1 MQPLAIISAGAGRVL
16 LLRASAILRALSKG
30 HCAITTAT
38 QQTDAAAKPHGPFAP
53 FAISQFRWLFMGNVA
68 FFFAMQGQMLTR
80 TILAWDLTGQAT
92 SLAYINLVVA
102 VPMIFA
108 SLVGGAIT
116 DRVERRQLVIT
127 GQCLILLN
135 DLIILALLLTDQLQF
150 WHMLCTA
157 FVAGCAFPF
166 IMPARMAITA
176 TVVGPSLI
184 QSAMAF
190 GAGVLNLSRV
200 FGPAIMG
207 VLIAVYSVNGAYFLS
222 VTLYATAIACM
233 FGVGQSR
240 SKPKEESNKA
250 LLADIGDGFRYIAS
264 NRPVL
269 ITLAFGLVPMFL
281 AMPFQSILVVL
292 AEQAWQVG
300 EGGLGTL
307 MAVGGIG
314 GVMGSI
320 WIVKRGDKAERFK
333 LMIVST
339 IAFGIFLAITT
350 QVSNFYLAFI
360 PLLLANMCASA
371 SQTVNNATIQLLVE
385 DRMRGRMSS
394 FMLLSFA
401 LTPIGVFPMAVATD
415 RIGAANAIVGASIL
429 LVLTVIAFVI
439 LSKTLRGL
447 DGIVTTKLASNAA
460 SAGTVARASVA
471 S

>member
-1 MQPLAIISAGAGRVL
+1 
-16 LLRASAILRALSKG
+16 
-30 HCAITTAT
+30 
-38 QQTDAAAKPHGPFAP
+38 
-53 FAISQFRWLFMGNVA
+53 
-68 FFFAMQGQMLTR
+68 MLTR

-116 DRVERRQLVIT
+116 DRVERRQLVIM

-135 DLIILALLLTDQLQF
+135 DLIILALLLSNRLEF

-184 QSAMAF
+184 QSAMAY
-190 GAGVLNLSRV
+190 GAGVMNLSRV

-207 VLIAVYSVNGAYFLS
+207 VLIAVYSVTGAYFLS
-222 VTLYATAIACM
+222 VTLYTCAIACM
-233 FGVGQSR
+233 FGVNTSR
-240 SKPKEESNKA
+240 SKPKEEAKKA

-264 NRPVL
+264 NRTVL
-269 ITLAFGLVPMFL
+269 ITLAFGLIPMFL

-300 EGGLGTL
+300 ESGLGTL

-314 GVMGSI
+314 GVLGSI
-320 WIVKRGDKAERFK
+320 WIVRRGDTSQRFR
-333 LMIVST
+333 LMIGST
-339 IAFGIFLAITT
+339 IAFGVFLAITT

-385 DRMRGRMSS
+385 DHMRGRMSS

-401 LTPIGVFPMAVATD
+401 LTPIGVFPMALATD

-429 LVLTVIAFVI
+429 LIVTVIVFVI
-439 LSKTLRGL
+439 LSKTLRGS
-447 DGIVTTKLASNAA
+447 DGIVADKLHSNASIA
-460 SAGTVARASVA
+460 KDARVSAAANS
-471 S
+471 

>member
-1 MQPLAIISAGAGRVL
+1 
-16 LLRASAILRALSKG
+16 
-30 HCAITTAT
+30 
-38 QQTDAAAKPHGPFAP
+38 
-53 FAISQFRWLFMGNVA
+53 MGNVA

-92 SLAYINLVVA
+92 ALAYINLVIA

-116 DRVERRQLVIT
+116 DRVERRQLVIA

-135 DLIILALLLTDQLQF
+135 DLIILTLLLTDQLQF

-176 TVVGPSLI
+176 AVVGPSLI

-200 FGPAIMG
+200 FGPAMMG
-207 VLIAVYSVNGAYFLS
+207 VMIAVYSVNGAYFLS
-222 VTLYATAIACM
+222 ITLYACAIACM

-240 SKPKEESNKA
+240 STPKGEAKKA
-250 LLADIGDGFRYIAS
+250 LLSDIGDGFRYIAN
-264 NRPVL
+264 NRTVL
-269 ITLAFGLVPMFL
+269 ITLGFGLVPMFL

-300 EGGLGTL
+300 ESGLGTL
-307 MAVGGIG
+307 MAVGGFG
-314 GVMGSI
+314 GVLGSI
-320 WIVKRGDKAERFK
+320 WIVKRGNKSQRFN
-333 LMIVST
+333 LMIGST

-350 QVSNFYLAFI
+350 QVSNFYLALI

-429 LVLTVIAFVI
+429 LIVTVIVFVL
-439 LSKTLRGL
+439 LSKTLRGI
-447 DGIVTTKLASNAA
+447 D
-460 SAGTVARASVA
+460 ASVA
-471 S
+471 KKLQSNDDDAKAAADRVAVTQSQAGGATSAELI